1 METCH
6 LQPSRPSLPP
16 HSSPLR
22 TLTSDLIMTSCWPP
36 LGLRSPLILVFG
48 LVCASG
54 GGETPC
60 HLLFLPPFSL
70 SRSLAL
76 SLYPSLS
83 FSPSSLWMLQCVF
96 ICMCMCLAFVSV
108 MLAERFKKRKKK
120 KTVILCN
127 VNGQY
132 IIIIAWHGMLSLLT
146 FLWPPDVNR
155 NLLLCDL
162 LNMQ

>member
-108 MLAERFKKRKKK
+108 MLAERFKKREKKRQWFCVMLMDN
-120 KTVILCN
+120 TLLLL
-127 VNGQY
+127 
-132 IIIIAWHGMLSLLT
+132 HGMAC
-146 FLWPPDVNR
+146 FLCWPSFDPRMWTETCYCVT
-155 NLLLCDL
+155 C
-162 LNMQ
+162 

>member
-54 GGETPC
+54 GGETPR
-60 HLLFLPPFSL
+60 HLLFLPSF
-70 SRSLAL
+70 SRSLYL
-76 SLYPSLS
+76 SILPSLS
-83 FSPSSLWMLQCVF
+83 LPPLFECCDVSLFACACCLLLYLSSWQKDLR
-96 ICMCMCLAFVSV
+96 SN
-108 MLAERFKKRKKK
+108 KKSKRA
-120 KTVILCN
+120 ILFN
-127 VNGQY
+127 VEGEY
-132 IIIIAWHGMLSLLT
+132 KVLLHGMLSLLD
-146 FLWPPDVNR
+146 FGSLDVYR